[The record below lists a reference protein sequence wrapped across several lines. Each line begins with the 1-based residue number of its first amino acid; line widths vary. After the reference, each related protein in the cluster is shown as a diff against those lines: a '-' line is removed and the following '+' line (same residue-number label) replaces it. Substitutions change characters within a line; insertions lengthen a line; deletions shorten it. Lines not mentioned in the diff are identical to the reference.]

1 MIYVAFGCECLL
13 IVVFAF
19 SAAAKLT
26 GKGAFAAFRLATA
39 RLVPAL
45 RGLARPLSV
54 AVVGAEAAV
63 AVLLAVPATA
73 RAGLVLA
80 LVLLTAFTVA
90 IAAALRRGETA
101 SCNCFGRSPTPMGV
115 RHLVR
120 NALLLTVAGTGF
132 VADGVAGIG
141 ARTGAEVPGMAL
153 AGASATVLAVLVLN
167 LDALTDLF
175 ATTPVPERTS
185 S

>member
-19 SAAAKLT
+19 SAVAKLA

-39 RLVPAL
+39 RLVPAVS
-45 RGLARPLSV
+45 GLARPLSV
-54 AVVGAEAAV
+54 AVVGVEVAV

-73 RAGLVLA
+73 RTGLVLA
-80 LVLLTAFTVA
+80 LVLLSAFTVA
-90 IAAALRRGETA
+90 ITAALRRGETA
-101 SCNCFGRSPTPMGV
+101 SCNCFGRATTPMGV

-120 NALLLTVAGTGF
+120 NGLLLTVAGIGL
-132 VADGVAGIG
+132 VAGIG

-153 AGASATVLAVLVLN
+153 AAASAVVLAVLVLN

>member
-1 MIYVAFGCECLL
+1 MVYLAFGCECLL
-13 IVVFAF
+13 IVVFAC
-19 SAAAKLT
+19 SAAAKLV
-26 GKGAFAAFRLATA
+26 GKGSFAAFRLATA

-45 RGLARPLSV
+45 RHLARPLA
-54 AVVGAEAAV
+54 AVVVCVEVAV

-80 LVLLTAFTVA
+80 LVLLSAFTVA

-101 SCNCFGRSPTPMGV
+101 ACNCFGRSTAPMGV

-120 NALLLTVAGTGF
+120 NALLLTVAGTGL
-132 VADGVAGIG
+132 VTGLGGPA
-141 ARTGAEVPGMAL
+141 GAEVPVMVL
-153 AGASATVLAVLVLN
+153 TGASAAVLAVLVLN

-175 ATTPVPERTS
+175 ATTPIPERTTS
-185 S
+185 